1 MGIGPTVAAC
11 RQEAWAHHTFCAPRV
26 GRVVAR
32 RSVAASKGD
41 AFRTM
46 VTERGGIGAGW
57 LPFWYLQNCMGGLKL
72 VGLCDASRWQPIGG
86 VSSQR

>member
-1 MGIGPTVAAC
+1 VW
-11 RQEAWAHHTFCAPRV
+11 AWGLLWGHADKRHGHICTFCAPRV

-46 VTERGGIGAGW
+46 VTEWGGIGAGW
-57 LPFWYLQNCMGGLKL
+57 LSCLCLWSCMGGLKSEWE
-72 VGLCDASRWQPIGG
+72 DRM
-86 VSSQR
+86 